1 MRRRAFIA
9 GLAGAAAWPVL
20 ARGQQSPT
28 PMVGWLSAG
37 SPDGFASYV
46 VAFRQGLK
54 EIGYVEGQNVNVD
67 YRWAYGDLGR
77 LSTLAM
83 GLVARQVA
91 VIAAAGGSTLAAK
104 NATTTIPIVGLSGGD
119 PVQSGLAASLNR
131 PGGNV
136 TGVVVFA
143 NSLGAKRLELL
154 RELIPT
160 AKTIAILANPN
171 SSVVGGE
178 TELREVETAARAA
191 ALEVLLVNASTEHDF
206 GPAFATMAQRGAR
219 ALVLIG
225 DPFFY
230 SHRQQTAAL
239 AMRYAISAI
248 DTNRGFAD
256 AGGLMAY
263 GTGFDDANRLLG
275 VYVGKILGGAKPADL
290 PFQRSVK
297 VELVLNLRTAKALGI
312 TLPVS
317 LLARA
322 DEVIE

>member
-1 MRRRAFIA
+1 MDIRRIARREFIG
-9 GLAGAAAWPVL
+9 GLGGAVEWPVV
-20 ARGQQSPT
+20 ARAQQPAT
-28 PMVGWLSAG
+28 PMIGWLSAG

-67 YRWAYGDLGR
+67 YRWAYGDLDR

-154 RELIPT
+154 RELT
-160 AKTIAILANPN
+160 
-171 SSVVGGE
+171 
-178 TELREVETAARAA
+178 
-191 ALEVLLVNASTEHDF
+191 LLW
-206 GPAFATMAQRGAR
+206 QIIR
-219 ALVLIG
+219 
-225 DPFFY
+225 
-230 SHRQQTAAL
+230 
-239 AMRYAISAI
+239 
-248 DTNRGFAD
+248 
-256 AGGLMAY
+256 
-263 GTGFDDANRLLG
+263 GTGFPNQIFSDSWVVGLMEGRPWRARGQVGNASLG
-275 VYVGKILGGAKPADL
+275 DGSSLSWSVWVTRRGNGCVRFMWLG
-290 PFQRSVK
+290 
-297 VELVLNLRTAKALGI
+297 
-312 TLPVS
+312 
-317 LLARA
+317 
-322 DEVIE
+322 